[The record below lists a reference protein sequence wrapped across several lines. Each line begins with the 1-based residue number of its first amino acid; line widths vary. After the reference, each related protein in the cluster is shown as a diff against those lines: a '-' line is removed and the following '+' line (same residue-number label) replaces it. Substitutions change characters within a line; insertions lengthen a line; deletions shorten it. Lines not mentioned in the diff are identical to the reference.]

1 MRWLA
6 VREERFVAEREATVG
21 PEEGIHGRPA
31 AQFIKTAKRF
41 SSQIVVI
48 KGDREVNAKSV
59 MKVTGFA
66 KKGEKIII
74 RAEGED
80 AEEAVDALAKLISA
94 DEH

>member
-31 AQFIKTAKRF
+31 AQFIKTAKRY
-41 SSQIVVI
+41 SSQVVVI

-80 AEEAVDALAKLISA
+80 AEEAVEALAELISK

>member
-1 MRWLA
+1 MA
-6 VREERFVAEREATVG
+6 QREATVG

-31 AQFIKTAKRF
+31 AKIVQAAKGF
-41 SSQIVVI
+41 SSQVVFV

-59 MKVTGFA
+59 LKITGLA
-66 KKGEKIII
+66 KKGEKITV

-80 AEEAVDALAKLISA
+80 AEQAVQTLADLISA

>member
-1 MRWLA
+1 M
-6 VREERFVAEREATVG
+6 AERETTVG
-21 PEEGIHGRPA
+21 PEAGLHGRPA

-59 MKVTGFA
+59 MKITGLA
-66 KKGEKIII
+66 KKGEKITI

-80 AEEAVDALAKLISA
+80 AEQAVDALAELISA
-94 DEH
+94 NEH

>member
-1 MRWLA
+1 MA
-6 VREERFVAEREATVG
+6 QREATVG

-31 AQFIKTAKRF
+31 AKIVQAAKGF
-41 SSQIVVI
+41 SSQVVFV

-59 MKVTGFA
+59 LKITGLA
-66 KKGEKIII
+66 KKGEKITV

-80 AEEAVDALAKLISA
+80 AEQAVETLADLISA

>member
-1 MRWLA
+1 M
-6 VREERFVAEREATVG
+6 AEREATVR
-21 PEEGIHGRPA
+21 PEAGIHGRPA
-31 AQFIKTAKRF
+31 AQFIKTAKQF

>member
-1 MRWLA
+1 
-6 VREERFVAEREATVG
+6 VREEQFVAEREATVG

-31 AQFIKTAKRF
+31 AQFIKAAKRF

-59 MKVTGFA
+59 MKMTGLA
-66 KKGEKIII
+66 KKGDKIII
-74 RAEGED
+74 RAEGDD
-80 AEEAVDALAKLISA
+80 AEEAVDTLAELISK

>member
-1 MRWLA
+1 
-6 VREERFVAEREATVG
+6 VAERETTVG

-31 AQFIKTAKRF
+31 AQIVKAAKGF
-41 SSQIVVI
+41 TSQIVFV

-59 MKVTGFA
+59 LKITGLA
-66 KKGEKIII
+66 RKGEKLTV

-80 AEEAVDALAKLISA
+80 AELAVETRVGLISS

>member
-1 MRWLA
+1 

-31 AQFIKTAKRF
+31 AQFIKAAKRF

-59 MKVTGFA
+59 MKMTGLA
-66 KKGEKIII
+66 KKGERIII
-74 RAEGED
+74 RAEGDD
-80 AEEAVDALAKLISA
+80 AEEAVDTLAELISK

>member
-1 MRWLA
+1 M
-6 VREERFVAEREATVG
+6 AERETTVG
-21 PEEGIHGRPA
+21 PEAGLHGRPA

-66 KKGEKIII
+66 KKCENIII

-80 AEEAVDALAKLISA
+80 AEEAVDTLAELISQ

>member
-1 MRWLA
+1 
-6 VREERFVAEREATVG
+6 VGEERFVAEREATVG

-41 SSQIVVI
+41 SSQIVVV

-59 MKVTGFA
+59 MKITGLA

-80 AEEAVDALAKLISA
+80 AEEAVDALAELISA